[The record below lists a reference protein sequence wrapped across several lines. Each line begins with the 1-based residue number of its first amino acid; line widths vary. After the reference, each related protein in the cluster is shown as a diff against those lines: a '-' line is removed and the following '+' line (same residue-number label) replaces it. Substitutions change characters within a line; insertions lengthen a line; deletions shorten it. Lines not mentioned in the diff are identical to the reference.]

1 MSLTASSLDNV
12 IDRLAVGAAPGSI
25 VLHVAS
31 DYPGSP
37 VLHELIAHF
46 SEKWLQRT
54 CVYVP
59 MRVTH
64 EFLGQH
70 EFEADCVPVLYSKD
84 YTEFDRLFYHRKCSK
99 ILAAIRRQ
107 VELSGVGLVHAHTL
121 FSAGGVALRLK
132 RQFGIPYIVAV
143 RNSDLNVY
151 FKFGRH
157 LRAFALDVL
166 QNAAKVFFLSPSYR
180 EIVASRYVPTELRS
194 TILAKSAVVP
204 SGINDYWHEHL
215 GNARPQP
222 QHPLQLLY
230 VGELTKNKNVE
241 STIAVAVELN
251 RRGIQAELTIHG
263 TGRDERRIQ
272 RIAARHKRIVH
283 LNGWVRSWPERL
295 AIYRAADIF
304 VMPSITETFGLVYIE
319 AMSQGLPVIY
329 TSGQGIDGYFQP
341 GHVGFACE
349 PKSISEMADR
359 IEELVKTYATVSANA
374 IAAVEM
380 CRWNLVAEQYEQL
393 YDHLVT
399 DSSSPH

>member
-1 MSLTASSLDNV
+1 MSLTASSLHNV
-12 IDRLAVGAAPGSI
+12 IDHLAVGAAPGSI
-25 VLHVAS
+25 VLHVSS

-46 SEKWLQRT
+46 SERWLQRT

-64 EFLGQH
+64 KFLGQH

-84 YTEFDRLFYHRKCSK
+84 YTELDRLFYHRKCSK
-99 ILAAIRRQ
+99 ILSAIRRQ
-107 VELSGVGLVHAHTL
+107 VELYNVGLVHAHHL
-121 FSAGGVALRLK
+121 FSAGGVALALK

-157 LRAFALDVL
+157 LRAFGIDVL
-166 QNAAKVFFLSPSYR
+166 QNAEKVFFLSPSYR
-180 EIVASRYVPTELRS
+180 DIVASRYVPKELRS
-194 TILAKSAVVP
+194 TILAKSSVVP

-215 GNARPQP
+215 GSARPRP

-251 RRGIQAELTIHG
+251 RRGIQTELTIHG

-272 RIAARHKRIVH
+272 RIAARYKGIVH
-283 LNGWVRSWPERL
+283 LNGWVRSWPDRL

-304 VMPSITETFGLVYIE
+304 VMPSLTETFGLVYIE

-329 TSGQGIDGYFQP
+329 TSGQGIDGYFQS
-341 GHVGFACE
+341 GQVGFACE
-349 PKSISEMADR
+349 PKNISGMADY
-359 IEELVKTYATVSANA
+359 IEAIVQNYGNVSANA

-380 CRWNLVAEQYEQL
+380 CRWDHVAGQYERL
-393 YDHLVT
+393 YDHLLNRP
-399 DSSSPH
+399 SSPH